1 MNDNKDAFDL
11 WREWAQKPRES
22 MLMIDGN
29 IHYPAMELSPEDR
42 RVRGSQRLP
51 ALRRKLPFHF

>member
-29 IHYPAMELSPEDR
+29 IHPAMELSPEDR
-42 RVRGSQRLP
+42 RNREKVNEAVCRYRERGE
-51 ALRRKLPFHF
+51 